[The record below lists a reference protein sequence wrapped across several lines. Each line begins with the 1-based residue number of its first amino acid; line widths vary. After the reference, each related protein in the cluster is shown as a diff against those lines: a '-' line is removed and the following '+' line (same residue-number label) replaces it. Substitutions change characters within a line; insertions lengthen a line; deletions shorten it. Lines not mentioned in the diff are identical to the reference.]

1 MQEVSK
7 VICVRCPMG
16 CYITVY
22 KKNNEYI
29 VRGNQCPLGKEYA
42 IQEITN
48 PMRIVC
54 STVKIE
60 NAIYPRLPVRT
71 DKPVPK
77 SKIFEIIRELKNVV
91 VKAPVFRGQ
100 VIIKNVA
107 GTNAN
112 IIAERTMNP
121 IDKR

>member
-29 VRGNQCPLGKEYA
+29 IHGNQCPLGKEYA

-48 PMRIVC
+48 PVRIVC

-77 SKIFEIIRELKNVV
+77 SKIFEIIRELKNVT
-91 VKAPVFRGQ
+91 VKAPILRGQ
-100 VIIKNVA
+100 IIIKNVA
-107 GTNAN
+107 GTDAN
-112 IIAERTMNP
+112 IIAERTMKATN
-121 IDKR
+121 KK